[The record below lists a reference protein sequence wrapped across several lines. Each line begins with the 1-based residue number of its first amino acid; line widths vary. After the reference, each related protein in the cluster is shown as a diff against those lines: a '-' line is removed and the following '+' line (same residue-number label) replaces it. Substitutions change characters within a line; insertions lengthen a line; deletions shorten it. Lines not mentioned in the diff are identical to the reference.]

1 MAKYNFMTKLSYILR
16 HQPHLVDSTGWAD
29 VSFICRELQITEE
42 KLEHIVLTNNKKRFE
57 FSQDGKKIRAL
68 QGHSFDVDLQ
78 LNPSEPP
85 EILYHGTS
93 IEADFL
99 ISQEGIKKQKRHA
112 VHLTENFQTAL
123 LTGLRHGEPIAL
135 EVEALRMYNDGHK
148 FFLTENNVWL
158 TDYVPPQYLKSE
170 V

>member
-1 MAKYNFMTKLSYILR
+1 MGKYNFMTKLSYILR

-42 KLEHIVLTNNKKRFE
+42 KLEHIVFTNNKKRFE
-57 FSQDGKKIRAL
+57 FSEDGKKIRAL

-85 EILYHGTS
+85 ELLFHATS
-93 IEADFL
+93 GDNFDSI
-99 ISQEGIKKQKRHA
+99 QEKGLLKQARHA
-112 VHLTENFQTAL
+112 VHLSSSLNTATDRSHKYVL
-123 LTGLRHGEPIAL
+123 PMVIAVNAL
-135 EVEALRMYNDGHK
+135 EMHKDGYK
-148 FFLTENNVWL
+148 FYWTKNNVWL
-158 TDYVPPQYLKSE
+158 TETVPPKYLKSE